1 MTYIYLARQL
11 LSMTE
16 FGMKFNKSLEKFAY
30 YLKYEKN
37 YSEDTL
43 KNYISD
49 LKNFI
54 IYLSDIN
61 ISMLRDI
68 TFEITQSYINNLNRN
83 GLTPTSLARK
93 ASSIRSFF
101 SFLYKKKYIVTN
113 PATKIIVPKKTQ
125 KLPLILSIEQID
137 ELCQIPAINFAAIRD
152 KAMIELMYSSGL
164 RLSEITSLNTSSINM
179 RDKIISV
186 IGKGNKQRYLPIGS
200 KALEA
205 LSKWITVRAASKIS
219 DDALFL
225 NKFGNRLS
233 NRSVQTRLNYWASF
247 KGLNCKISPHTLRH
261 SCATHLLESSGDLRA
276 VQEFLGHEDIS
287 TTQIYTNVDF
297 EHLKK
302 IYSRSHPRAITK
314 HNE

>member
-1 MTYIYLARQL
+1 
-11 LSMTE
+11 
-16 FGMKFNKSLEKFAY
+16 MKFNKSLEKFAY

-113 PATKIIVPKKTQ
+113 PASKIIVPKKTQ

-205 LSKWITVRAASKIS
+205 LSKWITVRTASKIS

-233 NRSVQTRLNYWASF
+233 NRSVQTLS
-247 KGLNCKISPHTLRH
+247 LIH
-261 SCATHLLESSGDLRA
+261 
-276 VQEFLGHEDIS
+276 I
-287 TTQIYTNVDF
+287 
-297 EHLKK
+297 
-302 IYSRSHPRAITK
+302 
-314 HNE
+314 

>member
-1 MTYIYLARQL
+1 M
-11 LSMTE
+11 SE
-16 FGMKFNKSLEKFAY
+16 FNKSLENFFS
-30 YLKYEKN
+30 YLKYERN

-43 KNYISD
+43 KNYLSD
-49 LKNFI
+49 LKKFI
-54 IYLSDIN
+54 LYLSDIN
-61 ISMLRDI
+61 IVKITDI
-68 TFEITQSYINNLNRN
+68 TLDITQSYINSLNRN

-101 SFLYKKKYIVTN
+101 SFLYKKKYIDKN
-113 PATKIIVPKKTQ
+113 PMTKIIVPKKMQ
-125 KLPLILSIEQID
+125 KLPFILSIDQID
-137 ELCQIPAINFAAIRD
+137 ELCKIPATNFAAIRD

-164 RLSEITSLNTSSINM
+164 RLSEITSLDVSSLNIK
-179 RDKIISV
+179 DKIISV

-205 LSKWITVRAASKIS
+205 LSKWISTRRTSKVF

-302 IYSRSHPRAITK
+302 IYSKSHPRATSK

>member
-1 MTYIYLARQL
+1 M
-11 LSMTE
+11 SE
-16 FGMKFNKSLEKFAY
+16 FNKSLEKFAY

-101 SFLYKKKYIVTN
+101 SFLYKKKYIDKN
-113 PATKIIVPKKTQ
+113 PTTKIIVPKKMQ
-125 KLPLILSIEQID
+125 KLPFILSIDQID
-137 ELCQIPAINFAAIRD
+137 ELCKIPATNFAAIRD

-164 RLSEITSLNTSSINM
+164 RLSEITSLDVSS
-179 RDKIISV
+179 S
-186 IGKGNKQRYLPIGS
+186 QFP
-200 KALEA
+200 
-205 LSKWITVRAASKIS
+205 
-219 DDALFL
+219 FL
-225 NKFGNRLS
+225 TMYS
-233 NRSVQTRLNYWASF
+233 
-247 KGLNCKISPHTLRH
+247 
-261 SCATHLLESSGDLRA
+261 
-276 VQEFLGHEDIS
+276 
-287 TTQIYTNVDF
+287 QI
-297 EHLKK
+297 HQ
-302 IYSRSHPRAITK
+302 
-314 HNE
+314 